1 MIPARRPESPAP
13 PQRHEP
19 VRGTVLPGTYPVVW
33 PVADARPACATPWC
47 PERVARR
54 GDHCVAH
61 ALDHAQPSDAN
72 AAAKL
77 VVAGYRQAGGLW
89 LDPVTRERV
98 TEAHA
103 LSRLHKD
110 ARRGDVD
117 AVRAVGGRR

>member
-33 PVADARPACATPWC
+33 QVADARLGCATPWC
-47 PERVARR
+47 AERVGRR
-54 GDHCVAH
+54 GDHCQGH
-61 ALDHAQPSDAN
+61 ALDHAQPSDTDVAVLLS
-72 AAAKL
+72 A
-77 VVAGYRQAGGLW
+77 AGYQRVGGLW

-103 LSRLHKD
+103 LDRLHKD

-117 AVRAVGGRR
+117 AVRAMGGRR

>member
-1 MIPARRPESPAP
+1 MIPARRPEPVAP

-19 VRGTVLPGTYPVVW
+19 VRGTSLPGTYPVVW
-33 PVADARPACATPWC
+33 PVADARPSCATPWC
-47 PERVARR
+47 AERVGRR
-54 GDHCVAH
+54 GDHCYVH
-61 ALDHAQPSDAN
+61 ALDHAQPSDTD
-72 AAAKL
+72 AAVLLTA
-77 VVAGYRQAGGLW
+77 AGYRHVGGLW
-89 LDPVTRERV
+89 LDPTTRERV

>member
-1 MIPARRPESPAP
+1 MIPARRPEPVAP

-33 PVADARPACATPWC
+33 QVADARLGCATPWC
-47 PERVARR
+47 AERVGRR
-54 GDHCVAH
+54 GDHCQGH
-61 ALDHAQPSDAN
+61 ALDHAQPSDTDVAVLLS
-72 AAAKL
+72 A
-77 VVAGYRQAGGLW
+77 AGYQRVGGLW

-103 LSRLHKD
+103 LDRLHKD

-117 AVRAVGGRR
+117 AVRAMGGRR

>member
-1 MIPARRPESPAP
+1 MIPARRPEPAAP

-19 VRGTVLPGTYPVVW
+19 VRGTALPGTYPVVW
-33 PVADARPACATPWC
+33 PVADARPSCATPWC

-54 GDHCVAH
+54 GDHCQEH
-61 ALDHAQPSDAN
+61 AQGHAQPSDAD
-72 AAAKL
+72 AAVLLSA
-77 VVAGYRQAGGLW
+77 AGYQRVGGLW

-103 LSRLHKD
+103 LDRLHKD

-117 AVRAVGGRR
+117 AVRAVGVRR

>member
-1 MIPARRPESPAP
+1 MIPARRPEPVAP

-33 PVADARPACATPWC
+33 QVADARLGCATPWC
-47 PERVARR
+47 AERVGRR
-54 GDHCVAH
+54 GDHCYVH
-61 ALDHAQPSDAN
+61 ALDHAQPSDTDVAVLLS
-72 AAAKL
+72 A
-77 VVAGYRQAGGLW
+77 AGYQRVGGLW

-103 LSRLHKD
+103 LDRLHKD

-117 AVRAVGGRR
+117 AVRAMGGRR